1 MKLLSILNES
11 SNDSIKC
18 EHCGWKW
25 KKSEGG
31 KDMYVCHKC
40 GHDCKPNSFD
50 SFAEKRLKGASK
62 IADSSKEK
70 GGPAML
76 TYHHFVVKLPY
87 YKDAAEGKFDMTKAK
102 KEFNQLI
109 KQLDCD
115 MQQVEFQKLVGKIE
129 VIGELIIKHK

>member
-11 SNDSIKC
+11 PNDSIKC
-18 EHCGWKW
+18 DHCGWKW
-25 KKSEGG
+25 KKSEGE

-62 IADSSKEK
+62 IVDGTKEK

-87 YKDAAEGKFDMTKAK
+87 YKNASEGKFNMDEAK

-109 KQLDCD
+109 KKVSCD
-115 MQQVEFQKLVGKIE
+115 MPQVEFQKVVGKIE
-129 VIGELIIKHK
+129 VLGELIIKHK